1 MAMTYNTLVNEV
13 LDYLNRADA
22 TVVANVPNFIYQ
34 AEQRIARESKT
45 LGIESYVVS
54 TFIPGTA
61 VYAKPSLWRRNLSL
75 NYGVGTNNNTRTQ
88 IYLRTY
94 ELSIQLWP
102 DRTKTQ
108 PPQYYCDY
116 GYSNF
121 LVFPTPDLAYPFE
134 FCFLALPDPISITNQ
149 TNWLTNYA
157 PDALLYGTLLEAI
170 PFLKD
175 DERVPVWQQYFDRAL
190 KSINDQDDQRVLD
203 RASNRGAD

>member
-1 MAMTYNTLVNEV
+1 MSMTYNTLVNEI
-13 LDYLNRADA
+13 LAYLNRSDAD
-22 TVVANVPNFIYQ
+22 VVANVPNFISQ

-54 TFIPGTA
+54 NFIIGTA

-75 NYGVGTNNNTRTQ
+75 NYGVGTNNDTRTQ
-88 IYLRTY
+88 LYLRSY
-94 ELSIQLWP
+94 EYSIQYWP
-102 DRTKTQ
+102 DRTQ
-108 PPQYYCDY
+108 VAAPLYYADY

-121 LVFPTPDLAYPFE
+121 LVFPTPDQAYPFE
-134 FCFLALPDPISITNQ
+134 YCFLAIPDPISITNQ

-157 PDALLYGTLLEAI
+157 PDALLYGALLEAI

-175 DERVPVWQQYFDRAL
+175 DERMPLWQQNFDRAL
-190 KSINDQDDQRVLD
+190 KSINDQDNQRVVD